1 MIILLGDSTIQN
13 YPLDRYPRVGWGQ
26 VFPRYLHT
34 EVEVLNFG
42 VGGSSTKSFLEEGHF
57 AYALKFIRPGNYVFI
72 QFGHNDKKLDVR
84 HTEAFGSYQDNISY
98 YVQTI
103 RQYGGLPILLTPVY
117 RRHFEGNILKTNVHG
132 DYPEAMKAIAREE
145 SCPCLDI
152 CEASYRSL
160 NKIGEVNSKSLYLH
174 LDPGVHPNYPN
185 GICDNSHLSLAG
197 GHWICNLVITAL
209 NEQNLLQDFI
219 LK

>member
-13 YPLDRYPRVGWGQ
+13 YPLERYPRVGWGQ
-26 VFPRYLHT
+26 VFPRYLRK

-42 VGGSSTKSFLEEGHF
+42 VGGSSTKSFLEGGHLDQ
-57 AYALKFIRPGNYVFI
+57 ALKYLKPGVYVFI
-72 QFGHNDKKLDVR
+72 QFGHNDEKWDQR
-84 HTEAFGSYQDNISY
+84 HTEPFGSYQDNLRTFIQK
-98 YVQTI
+98 V
-103 RQYGGLPILLTPVY
+103 RERGGIPLLLTPIY
-117 RRHFEGNILKTNVHG
+117 RRHFEDNVLRANVHG
-132 DYPEAMKAIAREE
+132 DYPQAMKALAQAET
-145 SCPCLDI
+145 CPCLDL

-160 NKIGEVNSKSLYLH
+160 LKIGEANSKSLYLN
-174 LDPGVHPNYPN
+174 LEPGIYPNYPE
-185 GICDNSHLSLAG
+185 GVSDNSHLSLAG